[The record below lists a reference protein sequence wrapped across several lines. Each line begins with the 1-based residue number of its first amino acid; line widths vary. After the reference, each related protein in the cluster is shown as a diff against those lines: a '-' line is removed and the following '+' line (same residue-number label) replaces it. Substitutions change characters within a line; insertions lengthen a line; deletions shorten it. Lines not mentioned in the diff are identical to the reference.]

1 VLVLIEFAGKV
12 GTPASRQLV
21 APSAAL
27 GAPKKRVCSSRPTR
41 RFTYP
46 PGPRGNVTAEVGG
59 GCLAVVNHRVRNR
72 ALGRYQ
78 R

>member
-41 RFTYP
+41 PVYLPAGTS
-46 PGPRGNVTAEVGG
+46 G
-59 GCLAVVNHRVRNR
+59 
-72 ALGRYQ
+72 
-78 R
+78 